1 MHEFHN
7 ITDMFIELGALGSPS
22 GPVSIAIQ
30 TIKGQRGGTNGRQR
44 IEEHCIDTLCAALG
58 SMPATTTPILLLF
71 NLRVCEVRR
80 NL

>member
-44 IEEHCIDTLCAALG
+44 IEEHCIDTLCGVGEHACYCY
-58 SMPATTTPILLLF
+58 SYYCYSIS
-71 NLRVCEVRR
+71 VSVR
-80 NL
+80 